1 MHHVGLEALSPQ
13 DRARVIYTQA
23 RSEMT
28 DRLWQA
34 AIGGAQD
41 DKSGAQAPCRHGS
54 MGLPMGMMDLLG
66 TGQDGSALAMA
77 FEAMQGAGAK
87 PGIGI
92 DPMRPPV
99 VRPEINIEPIVP
111 AVTKPGLGFDAPLP
125 TNPAASDIRA
135 TGPLGSL
142 GANSGYAAT
151 LQRAAER
158 SGLPATTLAAIVD
171 AEAAKR
177 PDGSWNLMS
186 RNPRSSAAGL
196 GQFLSGTW
204 IGMAQKPGTWLH
216 DLATQKG
223 WLTESGRVAP
233 AARGSLLA
241 MRYDATASI
250 NSIADYAR
258 SNIATIRRSGVRTG
272 EDPQALARLAY
283 LGHHLG
289 PGDAIRYLKGGL
301 GEGRATV
308 LLKAQIG
315 STSALE
321 RIARSGDAAQAHRDW
336 LNGYIARKIRPDR
349 FAGIAQANST

>member
-1 MHHVGLEALSPQ
+1 
-13 DRARVIYTQA
+13 
-23 RSEMT
+23 
-28 DRLWQA
+28 
-34 AIGGAQD
+34 
-41 DKSGAQAPCRHGS
+41 

-66 TGQDGSALAMA
+66 TGQDASALAMA

-92 DPMRPPV
+92 DSIRPPV
-99 VRPEINIEPIVP
+99 AKPEISIEPIVP
-111 AVTKPGLGFDAPLP
+111 AVTKPGLGFDAPSP
-125 TNPAASDIRA
+125 SSPVIKESSAS
-135 TGPLGSL
+135 GPLGSL

-204 IGMAQKPGTWLH
+204 IGMAQKPGTWLY
-216 DLATQKG
+216 DVAQQKG

-241 MRYDATASI
+241 
-250 NSIADYAR
+250 
-258 SNIATIRRSGVRTG
+258 
-272 EDPQALARLAY
+272 
-283 LGHHLG
+283 
-289 PGDAIRYLKGGL
+289 
-301 GEGRATV
+301 
-308 LLKAQIG
+308 
-315 STSALE
+315 
-321 RIARSGDAAQAHRDW
+321 
-336 LNGYIARKIRPDR
+336 
-349 FAGIAQANST
+349 

>member
-1 MHHVGLEALSPQ
+1 MHQVGLEALSPQ

-34 AIGGAQD
+34 AIGSARDESTG
-41 DKSGAQAPCRHGS
+41 GQAPCRHGAG
-54 MGLPMGMMDLLG
+54 MLPSGMWDLLG
-66 TGQDGSALAMA
+66 SGQDAGTLARAL
-77 FEAMQGAGAK
+77 EAMPGAGAR
-87 PGIGI
+87 PGGGI
-92 DPMRPPV
+92 DGIRPSD
-99 VRPEINIEPIVP
+99 ISSQIAIEPIVP
-111 AVTKPGLGFDAPLP
+111 AVTKPGLGFDAPS
-125 TNPAASDIRA
+125 PASAIKGNSAS
-135 TGPLGSL
+135 GPLGSL

-204 IGMAQKPGTWLH
+204 IGMAQKPGTWLY
-216 DLATQKG
+216 DMAQQKG

-241 MRYDATASI
+241 LRYDATASI

-272 EDPQALARLAY
+272 DDPQALARIAY

-301 GEGRATV
+301 AEGRATV

-315 STSALE
+315 SASARE
-321 RIARSGDAAQAHRDW
+321 RIARTGDAALAHRDW
-336 LNGYIARKIRPDR
+336 LNSYIDRKIRPDR
-349 FAGIAQANST
+349 FAGVSQAASS